1 MRQVATFLLCC
12 VVLTAGA
19 AEIWRWK
26 DANGVV
32 HYSDKPM
39 PGAERMGLSIPV
51 PTTGAEQPA
60 QDYSP
65 DEVATEQSGESG
77 PRQRPIT
84 YTACTVTSPAGNETF
99 RGVQPISVV
108 LDVQPG
114 LQPGHSVRVLFDN
127 SPVADWPAEATQYT
141 LAEVFRGSH
150 TLSARILDATG
161 RPVCAGAAIT
171 FHLLQES
178 ILPPAGRAPRP
189 RPRTTPG
196 G

>member
-1 MRQVATFLLCC
+1 MRQVASFLLCC

-32 HYSDKPM
+32 HYSDKPV
-39 PGAERMGLSIPV
+39 PGAERMALTIPV
-51 PTTGAEQPA
+51 PTTGAEQAA
-60 QDYSP
+60 QDFGP
-65 DEVATEQSGESG
+65 DEPAAEQSAESG
-77 PRQRPIT
+77 QRQQPFT
-84 YTACTVTSPAGNETF
+84 YSACVVRSPAGNETF
-99 RGVQPISVV
+99 RGVQPIEVV
-108 LDVQPG
+108 LDVQPR

-127 SPVADWPAEATQYT
+127 TPVADWPADETRHT
-141 LAEVFRGSH
+141 LGEVFRGSH
-150 TLSARILDATG
+150 TLSARILDANG
-161 RPVCAGAAIT
+161 RPVCAGSAIT

-178 ILPPAGRAPRP
+178 VLPPAGQPPRP